1 MNEELGEFVELLT
14 EWHRNKV
21 GNLRDVQEGS
31 KEGTLLK
38 LGDDDEGF
46 ALTGR
51 EAEFF
56 KLGIEVA
63 LIELGTLPFKV
74 TVNDD
79 SDEEGGVA

>member
-1 MNEELGEFVELLT
+1 MNKELGEFAELLT
-14 EWHRNKV
+14 EWHHKKV
-21 GNLRDVQEGS
+21 GNLREVQEGS

-38 LGDDDEGF
+38 LGDDDKGF
-46 ALTGR
+46 PLTGR

-74 TVNDD
+74 TVNGD
-79 SDEEGGVA
+79 SDVEGGAA